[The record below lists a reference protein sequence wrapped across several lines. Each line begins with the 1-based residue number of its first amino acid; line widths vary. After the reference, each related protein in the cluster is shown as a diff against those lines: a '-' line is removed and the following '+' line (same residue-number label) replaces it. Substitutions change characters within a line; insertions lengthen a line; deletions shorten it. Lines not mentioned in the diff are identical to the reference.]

1 MTKFIYAVR
10 DTVSGNLGDIATS
23 GSDAE
28 FVRAFRAQ
36 INNPGFPRYIARDLC
51 VVCLGEYDDQA
62 GCVSGYD
69 SFRPV
74 AYGSDLLEP
83 ERSADVCESQLPY

>member
-10 DTVSGNLGDIATS
+10 DSVSGNIGDIATS

-28 FVRAFRAQ
+28 FCRAFRAQ

-62 GCVSGYD
+62 GVVSGYD
-69 SFRPV
+69 AFRPV

-83 ERSADVCESQLPY
+83 EKEDHV

>member
-10 DTVSGNLGDIATS
+10 DTVSGNIGDITTAD
-23 GSDAE
+23 SDAV
-28 FVRAFRAQ
+28 FCRAFKAQ
-36 INNPGFPRYIARDLC
+36 INNSGFPRYIARDLS

-62 GCVSGYD
+62 GIVSGYD
-69 SFRPV
+69 AFRPV

-83 ERSADVCESQLPY
+83 EKEKDV

>member
-10 DTVSGNLGDIATS
+10 DTVTGNLGDIATS

-28 FVRAFRAQ
+28 AVRSFRAQ
-36 INNPGFPRYIARDLC
+36 INNPAYPRYLARDLSL
-51 VVCLGEYDDQA
+51 VCLGEYDAQA

-69 SFRPV
+69 AFRPV

-83 ERSADVCESQLPY
+83 EKEEHA

>member
-1 MTKFIYAVR
+1 MKKFIYAVR
-10 DTVSGNLGDIATS
+10 DTVSGNIGDIATS

-28 FVRAFRAQ
+28 FVRSFRAQ
-36 INNPGFPRYIARDLC
+36 INKPGFPRYLARDLC

-69 SFRPV
+69 AFRPV

-83 ERSADVCESQLPY
+83 EMEEHV